1 MNYAF
6 IQKLVS
12 LLLSFVSLFITVKG
26 GQWADSAEG
35 HDFPRIGV
43 SEKEDG
49 AVRVMSFNVRVS
61 DVNGVEQKKRRN
73 IVERQI
79 NEVMPDS
86 FGVQEADRGWM
97 KSLALMLPQYAHV
110 GVDRDTGK
118 KRGDGEYAAVF
129 YLKSKYKV
137 VDSGNFWLS
146 ETPDEPSYGPGAA
159 CRRVCTWVI
168 LMDKTTKQ
176 KYVHVNTH
184 FDHVSEDARVLAGK
198 YVNNYIKNNFEGLPV
213 VFTAD
218 LNTTSGGAAYAEM
231 TENLNDARLV
241 AADCLDYGTF
251 HGLNPEGRADY
262 YIDFILCSPQ
272 ISVKVYRTLTEG
284 IDGRFVS
291 DHFPIYADIALPPLG

>member
-1 MNYAF
+1 MSYAF
-6 IQKLVS
+6 IQKAVS

-43 SEKEDG
+43 TEKEDG
-49 AVRVMSFNVRVS
+49 TVRVMSFNVRVS

-79 NEVMPDS
+79 NEILPDS
-86 FGVQEADRGWM
+86 FGVQEANRDWM
-97 KSLALMLPQYAHV
+97 KKLALMLPQYGHV

-118 KRGDGEYAAVF
+118 KRGGGEYAAVF

-159 CRRVCTWVI
+159 CRRVCTWAV
-168 LMDKTTKQ
+168 LADKSTGQ

-184 FDHVSEDARVLAGK
+184 FDHVSEDARVLAGE
-198 YVNNYIKNNFEGLPV
+198 YVNNYIKNSFEGIPV

-218 LNTTSGGAAYAEM
+218 LNTTSDGAAYAKM
-231 TENLNDARLV
+231 TENLNDARIT
-241 AADCLDYGTF
+241 AADCEAYGTF
-251 HGLNPEGRADY
+251 HGLNPEGHSDY
-262 YIDFILCSPQ
+262 NIDFILCSPQ
-272 ISVKVYRTLTEG
+272 ITVKTYRTVTEG
-284 IDGRFVS
+284 VDGRFVS
-291 DHFPIYADIALPPLG
+291 DHFPIYADIILPPLG